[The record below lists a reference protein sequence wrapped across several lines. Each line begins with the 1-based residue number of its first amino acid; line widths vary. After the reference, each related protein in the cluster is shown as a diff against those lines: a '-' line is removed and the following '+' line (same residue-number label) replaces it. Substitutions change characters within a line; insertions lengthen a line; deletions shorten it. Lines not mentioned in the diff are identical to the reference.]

1 VTGDVWVV
9 LPLACLA
16 GGAFAVYLVARLLT
30 SRNDLLALLTALVF
44 AVALVALVPLSA
56 LTGKET
62 GLLGKTRFLLPAW
75 GHFGPGGAFLR
86 ADPGALVVAGVALG
100 LGLLVTLYSG
110 RYLALDRRYETY
122 YPLLLL
128 LVTGLVGM
136 VLATDLF
143 NLYMFCEL
151 MSIAAYVLVA
161 FRRHTDTAIE
171 AGFKYLVMGS
181 VGTVVILLGISF
193 VYRETGTL
201 ALPPLSS
208 PPTLGGKEG
217 GMGGGAWTRA
227 GVACFL
233 VGLGIKSAIVPLHTW
248 LPDAHGR
255 APSSISAML
264 SGIIIQ
270 SAFYVLLKVSL
281 GLGFPARDLGTLLI
295 VLSLLNMTLGNGLAL
310 VQTNTKRLL
319 AYSTIAQMGYIML
332 SIGVGL
338 RYDVPTAIQA
348 GFFLLLAHAAMKG
361 LAFLC
366 KGACHF
372 YCNATRIADLRGTAT
387 RLPLVAVAFSLAL
400 AGLASVPPLAGFT
413 GKWFILMGTL
423 RSSDALG
430 YVGLAVFL
438 LNSLLALGYYLPLIG
453 TLFTPPSSPPLGGKE
468 GGRPPLGGKEG
479 GRPPLGGKEGGQEG
493 RGEAASPPVL
503 GGTEGGRIQISPWM
517 AAPIVALGALVL
529 AVGLYPG
536 PWLAWTA
543 DVGVYLLAVSASR

>member
-1 VTGDVWVV
+1 VTGDVLVV

-30 SRNDLLALLTALVF
+30 SRNDLLALFTALIF
-44 AVALVALVPLSA
+44 GTALAAMVPLFA

-62 GLLGKTRFLLPAW
+62 GFLGKTRFLLPAW
-75 GHFGPGGAFLR
+75 GHFGEGGTFLR

-110 RYLALDRRYETY
+110 RYLALDHRYETY

-136 VLATDLF
+136 VLAADLF

-151 MSIAAYVLVA
+151 MSVAAYVLVA

-171 AGFKYLVMGS
+171 AGFKYLVIGS
-181 VGTVVILLGISF
+181 VGTVTILLGISF

-201 ALPPLSS
+201 ALPPPFI
-208 PPTLGGKEG
+208 PPIGGE
-217 GMGGGAWTRA
+217 WVRA

-255 APSSISAML
+255 APSSVSAML
-264 SGIIIQ
+264 SGVIIQ
-270 SAFYVLLKVSL
+270 SGFYALLKVSL
-281 GLGFPARDLGTLLI
+281 GLGFPTRDLGMLLI
-295 VLSLLNMTLGNGLAL
+295 VLSLFNMTLGNGLAL

-338 RYDVPTAIQA
+338 RYDVPGAIQA
-348 GFFLLLAHAAMKG
+348 GFFLLLAHAVMKG

-372 YCNATRIADLRGTAT
+372 YCDATRITDLRGTAR

-413 GKWFILMGTL
+413 AKWFILMGTL
-423 RSSDALG
+423 RSSDTLG

-453 TLFTPPSSPPLGGKE
+453 TLFTSPLRGKE
-468 GGRPPLGGKEG
+468 GGRI
-479 GRPPLGGKEGGQEG
+479 R
-493 RGEAASPPVL
+493 V
-503 GGTEGGRIQISPWM
+503 SPWM
-517 AAPIVALGALVL
+517 AAPIVTLGALVL
-529 AVGLYPG
+529 VIGLYPG
-536 PWLAWTA
+536 PWLDWTA
-543 DVGVYLLAVSASR
+543 DVGVYLLAVNASR

>member
-1 VTGDVWVV
+1 MTGDVLVV

-30 SRNDLLALLTALVF
+30 GRNDLLALLTALVF
-44 AVALVALVPLSA
+44 AAALVALVPLQIT
-56 LTGKET
+56 TGACPELAE
-62 GLLGKTRFLLPAW
+62 GVEHLPAW

-100 LGLLVTLYSG
+100 LGLLVALYSG
-110 RYLALDRRYETY
+110 CSLALDQRYETY

-136 VLATDLF
+136 VLAADLF

-161 FRRHTDTAIE
+161 FRRRLDTAIE

-181 VGTVVILLGISF
+181 VGTVTILLGISF

-201 ALPPLSS
+201 ALPQAVGVPG
-208 PPTLGGKEG
+208 P
-217 GMGGGAWTRA
+217 WTRA

-264 SGIIIQ
+264 SGVIVQ
-270 SAFYVLLKVSL
+270 SAFYALLKVSL
-281 GLGFPARDLGTLLI
+281 GLGLPARDLGTLLI
-295 VLSLLNMTLGNGLAL
+295 VISLLNMTLGNGLAL
-310 VQTNTKRLL
+310 VQTHTKRLL
-319 AYSTIAQMGYIML
+319 AYSTIAQMGYIIL
-332 SIGVGL
+332 SVGVGL
-338 RYDVPTAIQA
+338 RYGVPGAIQA
-348 GFFLLLAHAAMKG
+348 GFFLLLAHAVMKG

-366 KGACHF
+366 QGVCHF
-372 YCNATRIADLRGTAT
+372 YCDATLIADLRGTAA
-387 RLPLVAVAFSLAL
+387 RLPLIAVAFSLAL

-413 GKWFILMGTL
+413 VKWFILMGIL

-453 TLFTPPSSPPLGGKE
+453 TLFTPQTSKVSETLE
-468 GGRPPLGGKEG
+468 
-479 GRPPLGGKEGGQEG
+479 
-493 RGEAASPPVL
+493 VL
-503 GGTEGGRIQISPWM
+503 PQIRISPWM

-529 AVGLYPG
+529 AIGLYPE

-543 DVGVYLLAVSASR
+543 DVGVYLLTVSASR

>member
-1 VTGDVWVV
+1 MTGDVWVV

-30 SRNDLLALLTALVF
+30 SRNDLLALLTVLVF
-44 AVALVALVPLSA
+44 AAALVALVPLFA

-62 GLLGKTRFLLPAW
+62 GFLGETRFLLPAW
-75 GHFGPGGAFLR
+75 GHFGEGGAFLR

-100 LGLLVTLYSG
+100 LGLLVALYSG
-110 RYLALDRRYETY
+110 RYLALDHRYETY

-136 VLATDLF
+136 VLAADLF

-161 FRRHTDTAIE
+161 FRRRLDTAIE

-181 VGTVVILLGISF
+181 VGTVIILLGISF

-208 PPTLGGKEG
+208 PPLGGKEG
-217 GMGGGAWTRA
+217 GIGAPGPWTRA

-270 SAFYVLLKVSL
+270 SAFYALLKVSL
-281 GLGFPARDLGTLLI
+281 GLGFPAHDLGTLLI

-332 SIGVGL
+332 SVGVGL

-366 KGACHF
+366 KGVCHF
-372 YCNATRIADLRGTAT
+372 YCDATQIADLRGTAA
-387 RLPLVAVAFSLAL
+387 RMPLVAVAFSLAL
-400 AGLASVPPLAGFT
+400 A
-413 GKWFILMGTL
+413 
-423 RSSDALG
+423 
-430 YVGLAVFL
+430 
-438 LNSLLALGYYLPLIG
+438 
-453 TLFTPPSSPPLGGKE
+453 
-468 GGRPPLGGKEG
+468 
-479 GRPPLGGKEGGQEG
+479 
-493 RGEAASPPVL
+493 
-503 GGTEGGRIQISPWM
+503 
-517 AAPIVALGALVL
+517 
-529 AVGLYPG
+529 
-536 PWLAWTA
+536 
-543 DVGVYLLAVSASR
+543 

>member
-1 VTGDVWVV
+1 MTGDVWVM

-16 GGAFAVYLVARLLT
+16 GGAFAVYLMARLLT
-30 SRNDLLALLTALVF
+30 ARNDLLALFTALIF
-44 AVALVALVPLSA
+44 GTALAAMVPLFA

-62 GLLGKTRFLLPAW
+62 GFFPKTRFLLPAW
-75 GHFGPGGAFLR
+75 GHFGEGGAFLR

-110 RYLALDRRYETY
+110 RYLALDHRYETY

-136 VLATDLF
+136 VLAADLF

-151 MSIAAYVLVA
+151 MSVAAYVLVA
-161 FRRHTDTAIE
+161 FRRRTAMAIE

-181 VGTVVILLGISF
+181 VGTVIILLGISF
-193 VYRETGTL
+193 VYREMGTL

-208 PPTLGGKEG
+208 PPMG
-217 GMGGGAWTRA
+217 GMGVPGPWIRA

-233 VGLGIKSAIVPLHTW
+233 VGLGIKSAVVPLHTW

-264 SGIIIQ
+264 SGIIVQ
-270 SAFYVLLKVSL
+270 SAFYALLKVSL

-295 VLSLLNMTLGNGLAL
+295 VLSLLNMTLGNGMAL
-310 VQTNTKRLL
+310 VQTYTKRLL

-338 RYDVPTAIQA
+338 RYDLPGAIQA
-348 GFFLLLAHAAMKG
+348 GFFLLLAHAVMKG

-366 KGACHF
+366 KGVCHF
-372 YCNATRIADLRGTAT
+372 YCDATRIADLRGTAL
-387 RLPLVAVAFSLAL
+387 RMPLVAVAFSLAL
-400 AGLASVPPLAGFT
+400 AGLAGVPPLAGFT
-413 GKWFILMGTL
+413 AKWFILMGAL
-423 RSSDALG
+423 RSRDGLG
-430 YVGLAVFL
+430 YVGLAILL

-453 TLFTPPSSPPLGGKE
+453 TLFTPPSSPPMGGKE
-468 GGRPPLGGKEG
+468 GGKKGRESPTEG
-479 GRPPLGGKEGGQEG
+479 ER
-493 RGEAASPPVL
+493 
-503 GGTEGGRIQISPWM
+503 GGRIRVSPWM

-529 AVGLYPG
+529 AIGLYPG
-536 PWLAWTA
+536 PWLDWTA
-543 DVGVYLLAVSASR
+543 DAGVYLLTVNASR